1 MTEGK
6 RGGRRF
12 VDLHSYPM
20 KEGMPCLFIYFS
32 FFFSLVFLNHF
43 NAKSFVPVYEGGE
56 EELCLYSLKHYT
68 DLNIEKT
75 VLTVDLLSNIQKS
88 KAFSIGV
95 LC

>member
-1 MTEGK
+1 
-6 RGGRRF
+6 
-12 VDLHSYPM
+12 
-20 KEGMPCLFIYFS
+20 MPFHLLLFFF

-43 NAKSFVPVYEGGE
+43 NAKSFVPFFEGGE
-56 EELCLYSLKHYT
+56 EKLCLYSLKHYI

-88 KAFSIGV
+88 KAFSIGI